1 MIVLIVPLSMKLNYT
16 QIKFSNGNEIE
27 KKRNNMSNKGIGED
41 FLKTTVCIEFWMG
54 AVIFSKYVRAEKRKC
69 KDDFLNKALCENC
82 IRGLSERED
91 TVQWY

>member
-1 MIVLIVPLSMKLNYT
+1 MSAQEEKSQFNQVLPLGY
-16 QIKFSNGNEIE
+16 
-27 KKRNNMSNKGIGED
+27 ED
-41 FLKTTVCIEFWMG
+41 FLTTTGCIEFWMG

>member
-41 FLKTTVCIEFWMG
+41 FLTKT
-54 AVIFSKYVRAEKRKC
+54 EK
-69 KDDFLNKALCENC
+69 
-82 IRGLSERED
+82 SEAKEKNIGISD
-91 TVQWY
+91 